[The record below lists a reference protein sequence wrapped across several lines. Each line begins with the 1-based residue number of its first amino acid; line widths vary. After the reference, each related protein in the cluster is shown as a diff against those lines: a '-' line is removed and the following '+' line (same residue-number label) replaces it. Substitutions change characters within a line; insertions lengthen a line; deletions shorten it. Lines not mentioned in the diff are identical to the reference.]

1 MAVKNVC
8 IRIVEEMLEKIRYIV
23 DYEGYSL
30 NSDILILI
38 RKYIKA
44 FEGENGI

>member
-8 IRIVEEMLEKIRYIV
+8 IRIVEEMLEEIRYIV

-30 NSDILILI
+30 NSDILVLI
-38 RKYIKA
+38 RKNIKA